1 MKSLYTNIIFPFII
15 IVLFSPVNAQTLK
28 ELIQKGDNYYLEFN
42 HQRALET
49 YLLADSLYLGN
60 WELMWKISRA
70 NVDLAEKMPQETGEE
85 EDAKKQ
91 HLKKHYSMLIVQ

>member
-1 MKSLYTNIIFPFII
+1 MKLLNTNIILPLII
-15 IVLFSPVNAQTLK
+15 TVLISSVNAQTLE

-49 YLLADSLYLGN
+49 YLLADSLYFGN

-70 NVDLAEKMPQETGEE
+70 NVDLAEKMPQET
-85 EDAKKQ
+85 
-91 HLKKHYSMLIVQ
+91 